1 MKFGISKKIL
11 VFFSLISIIIFI
23 IFSILII
30 SFIQNNFVSYIKNL
44 GNEITIRTSKQLG
57 NLLIGY
63 IDELKLF
70 STNRIFQSG
79 NWDLIKNELDY
90 ISDKMNPDFEMLF
103 FADINGQTYTTSKAN
118 ANVKDRGY
126 FIDIFEKN
134 KNYSISDPIISRA
147 SGAQIFVIAVP
158 VYNSNKEKVGIV
170 ASAITLKKLTEIATN
185 VSFGK
190 SGYAFIFDGNKVL
203 IAHPNKE
210 FIMKKNIFQLE
221 EEGFKNI
228 KIAENNINSNEQG
241 VFVILNPQKIKENIL
256 FATIP
261 NSNNWKIALSISE
274 KELTS
279 PILSIIK
286 MILLVSGISIL
297 VILIFSLIL
306 GSLIVKPVKNVTK
319 FFSNMSSGEGDLTQ
333 KISHMSNDEVGEL
346 SINFNKF
353 ISNLAS
359 MVKSIRNS
367 TDNLTKIGIDLSSQ
381 MTENAAAVNQISA
394 NAASIKK
401 QVEYQSESINN
412 AKSSVDSILDN
423 LEKLNQ
429 NIENQSASLIESS
442 SSIEEMVR
450 NIQSTTDILM
460 KNNET
465 VENMMNGA
473 DKGKN
478 GMDAVAEMVKEI
490 TTNSEGL
497 LEAVNAIQNIADQI
511 NLLAMNAA
519 IEAAHAGEY
528 GKGFAVV
535 AEEIRRLAETSNNQ
549 GKSITNVLGQL
560 KKSIDKVSEAT
571 TNTQNLFES
580 FYDLAKQVKQ
590 QELIIKNSMEEQNS
604 GSKQILDAIKQ
615 ISLITSN
622 VKSDSS
628 KMVNYSTKI
637 KQVFEDLMSI
647 TFEINKSTEEMSVGL
662 SEINSSISKIQDLSL
677 VNKDNITKVSNE
689 MNKFKVE

>member
-11 VFFSLISIIIFI
+11 LFFSLISIIIFI

-279 PILSIIK
+279 PILGIIK

-333 KISHMSNDEVGEL
+333 KIKHMSNDEVGEL

-359 MVKSIRNS
+359 MVKSIRSS